1 MKYTYRENTVVN
13 NITVKKQM
21 VGFAILIAVLFYICT
36 VLIPANISGSL
47 NSQVV
52 FSDATVSQISLSNN
66 LYVQLSPISDK
77 VNVPTTDALDSFKSQ
92 EFGNIS
98 EVLVKSSPV
107 SSNKSSKIV
116 AFILVGVLGLAIICI
131 SLITAFRATWRRHKN
146 HISDSENKENL

>member
-1 MKYTYRENTVVN
+1 MPV
-13 NITVKKQM
+13 
-21 VGFAILIAVLFYICT
+21 
-36 VLIPANISGSL
+36 NISESL

-52 FSDATVSQISLSNN
+52 VSDATVSQISFSNN

-77 VNVPTTDALDSFKSQ
+77 VKAPTTGVLDSFKSQ

-98 EVLVKSSPV
+98 EVSVKSSPV

-146 HISDSENKENL
+146 HINGSENKENL